1 MDVNVNWVMGESVLT
16 LRFPVG
22 LSVKVPDPVPDLGM
36 PVRTTV
42 A

>member
-1 MDVNVNWVMGESVLT
+1 MDVNVNWVMGEIVLT

-22 LSVKVPDPVPDLGM
+22 LSVKVPYSVPDLGM